1 MSFEGIIHAQR
12 MHTGDFFGGSDSD
25 HDAFDARVA
34 AEVEETLERM
44 DTSLADRNELQEAVE
59 RSDAADVQALA
70 QDQEMEATEALLP
83 PAFKKRRT
91 KKGAAESGPAFN
103 RHFHEWK
110 EIADNLLTEDHRD
123 ELPNDAGILVRVQK
137 IWHFVSN
144 RTRGQMSWFA

>member
-44 DTSLADRNELQEAVE
+44 DTSLAGRNELQEAVE

-91 KKGAAESGPAFN
+91 KKGAAESGP
-103 RHFHEWK
+103 
-110 EIADNLLTEDHRD
+110 
-123 ELPNDAGILVRVQK
+123 GILEIYVESGGTGLSRFQRLPAAGQLC
-137 IWHFVSN
+137 HFEILYDRNYGLS
-144 RTRGQMSWFA
+144 RICSPKP

>member
-44 DTSLADRNELQEAVE
+44 DTSLAGRNELQEAVE

-70 QDQEMEATEALLP
+70 QDQEMEATEALQP
-83 PAFKKRRT
+83 SKN
-91 KKGAAESGPAFN
+91 EGP
-103 RHFHEWK
+103 RK
-110 EIADNLLTEDHRD
+110 VLQRVDLLLT
-123 ELPNDAGILVRVQK
+123 AT
-137 IWHFVSN
+137 F
-144 RTRGQMSWFA
+144 MSGKRSLTTC